1 MSEEDKIRSGFVGL
15 VGRTN
20 VGKSTLINKILKRKV
35 LITSNKVQTTRH
47 RIHCILNNEKSQI
60 IFVDSPGFFKPRN
73 LLQERLKNTAEGV
86 IKDVDVI
93 VAMVDIAGGIGRG
106 DSFVF
111 EQVKDRAQPKI
122 LLLNKV
128 DIIGTDRAVEQRK
141 IIEDL
146 DYFDEVIE
154 VSAKTGKNLDKF
166 LEVLTGFLPY
176 GPRYYSED
184 MISDQPAEK
193 IISETVREK
202 LFEALSE
209 EIPHSITVEVERLEE
224 KKTRSGDKLTS
235 IGCSIF
241 AERSSQKAIIIGK
254 SGNVLKE
261 VGKKS
266 RLELEKFFGNKVFL
280 ELWVK
285 VRKNWTKNELFLDRF
300 GY

>member
-1 MSEEDKIRSGFVGL
+1 MSKEDKIRSGFVGL

-20 VGKSTLINKILKRKV
+20 VGKSTLINKILKKKV
-35 LITSNKVQTTRH
+35 LITSNKVQTTRY
-47 RIHCILNNEKSQI
+47 RIHCVLNTKDSQI
-60 IFVDSPGFFKPRN
+60 VFVDSPGFFKPRN
-73 LLQERLKNTAEGV
+73 LLQERLKSAAEGV

-111 EQVKDRAQPKI
+111 EQIKDKSQPKI

-128 DIIGTDRAVEQRK
+128 DIIGTERLAEQRK

-166 LEVLTGFLPY
+166 IEILTGFLPY

-184 MISDQPAEK
+184 MISDQPSEK
-193 IISETVREK
+193 IVSEIVREK
-202 LFEALSE
+202 LFELLSD
-209 EIPHSITVEVERLEE
+209 EIPHSITVEVERFEE
-224 KKTRSGDKLTS
+224 KKTKTGDKLTS
-235 IGCSIF
+235 IGCTIF

-254 SGNVLKE
+254 SGNVLKK
-261 VGKKS
+261 VGKRS
-266 RLELEKFFGNKVFL
+266 RIELEKLFGNKVFL

-285 VRKNWTKNELFLDRF
+285 VKQNWTKNESFLDRF

>member
-1 MSEEDKIRSGFVGL
+1 MIKEDKIRSGFVGL

-20 VGKSTLINKILKRKV
+20 VGKSTLINKILKKKV
-35 LITSNKVQTTRH
+35 LITSNKVQTTRY
-47 RIHCILNNEKSQI
+47 RIHCVLNNKESQI
-60 IFVDSPGFFKPRN
+60 VFVDSPGFFKPRN
-73 LLQERLKNTAEGV
+73 LLQERLKSSAESV

-106 DSFVF
+106 DGFVF
-111 EQVKDRAQPKI
+111 EQIKDKSQPKI

-128 DIIGTDRAVEQRK
+128 DIVGTGRLTEQRK

-166 LEVLTGFLPY
+166 IELITGFLPF

-184 MISDQPAEK
+184 MISDQPVEK
-193 IISETVREK
+193 IVSENVREK
-202 LFEALSE
+202 LFEALSD
-209 EIPHSITVEVERLEE
+209 EIPHSITVEVERFEE
-224 KKTRSGDKLTS
+224 KKTKSGDKLIS
-235 IGCSIF
+235 IGCTIF

-254 SGNVLKE
+254 SGNVLKK
-261 VGKKS
+261 VGEKS
-266 RLELEKFFGNKVFL
+266 RIELEKLFNSKVFL

>member
-1 MSEEDKIRSGFVGL
+1 VGL

-20 VGKSTLINKILKRKV
+20 VGKSTLINKILKKKV
-35 LITSNKVQTTRH
+35 LITSDKVQTTRY
-47 RIHCILNNEKSQI
+47 RIHCILNNKKSQI
-60 IFVDSPGFFKPRN
+60 VFVDSPGFFKPRN
-73 LLQERLKNTAEGV
+73 LLQERLKNSAEGV

-93 VAMVDIAGGIGRG
+93 VAMVDIEGGIGRG

-111 EQVKDRAQPKI
+111 EQIKDRPQPKI

-128 DIIGTDRAVEQRK
+128 DIVETKRLAEQRK

-146 DYFDEVIE
+146 DYFDVVIE
-154 VSAKTGKNLDKF
+154 VSAKTGKNLDMFIK
-166 LEVLTGFLPY
+166 VLTDLLPY

-193 IISETVREK
+193 IVSEIVREK

-224 KKTRSGDKLTS
+224 KKTRSGDKLVS

-241 AERSSQKAIIIGK
+241 TERSSQKGIIIGK
-254 SGNVLKE
+254 SGNVLKG
-261 VGKKS
+261 VGEKS
-266 RLELEKFFGNKVFL
+266 RHELEKFFGNKVFL

-285 VRKNWTKNELFLDRF
+285 VKQNWTKNELFLDRF

>member
-1 MSEEDKIRSGFVGL
+1 MNKEDKIRSGFVGL

-20 VGKSTLINKILKRKV
+20 VGKSTLINKILKKKV
-35 LITSNKVQTTRH
+35 LITSSKVQTTRY
-47 RIHCILNNEKSQI
+47 RIHCILNSKKSQI
-60 IFVDSPGFFKPRN
+60 VFVDSPGFFKPRN
-73 LLQERLKNTAEGV
+73 LLQERLKNAAEGV

-93 VAMVDIAGGIGRG
+93 VAMVDIEGGIGRG

-111 EQVKDRAQPKI
+111 EQIKDRSQPKV

-128 DIIGTDRAVEQRK
+128 DIVGTKRSAEQRK

-146 DYFDEVIE
+146 DYFDSVIE

-166 LEVLTGFLPY
+166 IEVLTDLLPY

-184 MISDQPAEK
+184 MISDQSAEK
-193 IISETVREK
+193 IVSEIVREK
-202 LFEALSE
+202 LFEVLSE

-224 KKTRSGDKLTS
+224 KKTRAGDKLTS

-241 AERSSQKAIIIGK
+241 TERSSQKGIIIGK
-254 SGNVLKE
+254 SGNVLKG
-261 VGKKS
+261 VGEKS
-266 RLELEKFFGNKVFL
+266 RRELEKLFGNKVFL

-285 VRKNWTKNELFLDRF
+285 VRQNWTKNELFLDRF